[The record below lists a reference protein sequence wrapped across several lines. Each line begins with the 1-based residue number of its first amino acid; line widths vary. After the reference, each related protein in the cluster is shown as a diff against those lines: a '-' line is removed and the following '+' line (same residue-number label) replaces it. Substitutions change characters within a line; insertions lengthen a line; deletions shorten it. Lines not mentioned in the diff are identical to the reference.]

1 MNNKIYIL
9 LDRSGSME
17 TMWKE
22 AINGING
29 YVEKVEN
36 KNTDVF
42 VAVFDTTGYD
52 VIRNTSITEF
62 KPISTSEIEPRG
74 GTPLLDSA
82 GRIMWNMLDSGAD
95 RAILVIVTD
104 GYENSSSKFR
114 ASEIKEL
121 SKELTIKKNYDI
133 VFLGANFDGIGDVAT
148 QNFGLVDSSRFMKTS
163 SRGLGVALNAT
174 AAGTTAYF
182 GTGIKAS
189 AFYDNATKAQAASE

>member
-9 LDRSGSME
+9 LDRSGSMQ

-36 KNTDVF
+36 KNTDIL
-42 VAVFDTTGYD
+42 VAVFDTSGYD

-62 KPISTSEIEPRG
+62 KPISTSEVEPRG

-82 GRIMWNMLDSGAD
+82 GRIMWNMIDSGAD
-95 RAILVIVTD
+95 RAILVVVTD
-104 GYENSSSKFR
+104 GYENSSTKFKVH
-114 ASEIKEL
+114 EIKEL

-148 QNFGLVDSSRFMKTS
+148 QNFGLADNTRFMKTS
-163 SRGLGVALNAT
+163 ARGLGLAFNAT
-174 AAGTTAYF
+174 AAGTSTYLE
-182 GTGIKAS
+182 TGVKAAS
-189 AFYDNATKAQAASE
+189 FYDNAIKAQVASE